1 MLSAATMPRHR
12 KILPGFQFGLIIRR
26 PRTIVLAMISSRAL
40 LHSRFKGFLRETAAF
55 LVLVVSVT
63 ALPVGAQVQANG
75 NTGQA
80 PSSAAGRPMTG
91 ANKLTFDAASIRPSS
106 QNFYLKGIDFLDPV
120 ANSGAPQGCLFSW
133 NVQLAWLINFA
144 YDLRSPQVRREAREA
159 LPARRVVCH

>member
-12 KILPGFQFGLIIRR
+12 KILPGFQFGLLIRR

-55 LVLVVSVT
+55 LVLVVSVS

-75 NTGQA
+75 NSGQA

-91 ANKLTFDAASIRPSS
+91 GTNKLTFDAASIRPSS
-106 QNFYLKGIDFLDPV
+106 QKFYLKRIDFLDPV
-120 ANSGAPQGCLFSW
+120 ANSAAPQGGLFSW
-133 NVQLAWLINFA
+133 DVQLA
-144 YDLRSPQVRREAREA
+144 
-159 LPARRVVCH
+159 